1 MEFQGIRKSI
11 LPRLMTFH
19 LHRHGRDSQ
28 IPILLLRDLFRHP
41 IIRNMDIRVTS
52 MRATNRHFR
61 LPRRLSARTIA
72 TTNTMAALP
81 SLMACESFRP
91 LLRFYGKSIGF
102 ALLIDV
108 SVLLFTNCAVALH
121 FVAAAC
127 WRTAAYRPI
136 IYKYN

>member
-1 MEFQGIRKSI
+1 MFNMSSIIFHQGIRKSI
-11 LPRLMTFH
+11 LRRLMTFH

-61 LPRRLSARTIA
+61 LPSRLSARTIA

-81 SLMACESFRP
+81 SLMAF
-91 LLRFYGKSIGF
+91 
-102 ALLIDV
+102 
-108 SVLLFTNCAVALH
+108 ALH